1 MTYCWDMTDTE
12 RTALDAADAAINLLG
27 LYADEADILNAHARR
42 HAAAQWR
49 EARAL
54 LSEARALLSEAR
66 RVCDDGD
73 AEVFERMADMS
84 EALASCEYAL
94 RLGSAA
100 PVAEVA

>member
-1 MTYCWDMTDTE
+1 MHPMTDTE
-12 RTALDAADAAINLLG
+12 RTVLEAADAA
-27 LYADEADILNAHARR
+27 ILNAHARR

-49 EARAL
+49 
-54 LSEARALLSEAR
+54 EARALLSEAR

>member
-1 MTYCWDMTDTE
+1 MTDTE

-27 LYADEADILNAHARR
+27 LFADEADILNARARR

-54 LSEARALLSEAR
+54 LSEAR
-66 RVCDDGD
+66 RVADDGD
-73 AEVFERMADMS
+73 AEVFERLADMA
-84 EALASCEYAL
+84 EALASCEHAL